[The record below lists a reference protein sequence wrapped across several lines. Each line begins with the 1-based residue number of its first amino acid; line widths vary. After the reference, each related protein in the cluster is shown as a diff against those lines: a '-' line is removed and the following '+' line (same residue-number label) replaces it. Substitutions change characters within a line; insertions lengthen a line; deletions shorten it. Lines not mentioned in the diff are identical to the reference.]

1 MIPPPVEAA
10 IESTINAARLGAR
23 PALDD
28 VFRDLALTK
37 IALVVLRELPACL
50 TNTLGEADAFEELQS
65 RHVLLRPHAGGIA
78 ARLELLVIYETG
90 LVRLALQRSV
100 NFGPLLFS
108 NHALARM
115 QHLGFESRPKLRRCD
130 LLASPAHAGLQVF
143 AVDLQRSSIVPDAS
157 H

>member
-50 TNTLGEADAFEELQS
+50 TNTLGEAHAFEELQS

-78 ARLELLVIYETG
+78 ARLELLVTYETR
-90 LVRLALQRSV
+90 LVRLSLQRTV
-100 NFGPLLFS
+100 DFGPLLFPD
-108 NHALARM
+108 HALARM
-115 QHLGFESRPKLRRCD
+115 QHLGFESWPEFLRHD
-130 LLASPAHAGLQVF
+130 LLASSAHAELQVF
-143 AVDLQRSSIVPDAS
+143 PVDLQRPSVFTNAS